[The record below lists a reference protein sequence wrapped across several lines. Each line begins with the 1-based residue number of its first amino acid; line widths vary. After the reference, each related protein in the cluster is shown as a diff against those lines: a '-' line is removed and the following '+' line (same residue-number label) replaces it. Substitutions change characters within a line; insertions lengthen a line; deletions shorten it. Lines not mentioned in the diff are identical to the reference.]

1 MLPKYNK
8 IPSDSQIN
16 ENDSLSPDL
25 NNPNPNLDISE
36 FITFNNQNKLNNL
49 ENNNSS
55 LNSNI
60 NTEKELYNINNQSK
74 PIISEGKIYYVD
86 LPSENTSNN
95 NIKYKCQDLFFND
108 INPLKNSIIQIK
120 KKEIKTHKKP
130 TGRFKKES
138 KKDGKHNKY
147 TDDNVRKKVKH
158 IVLKS
163 IMKFLNIKIKALFN
177 NNIGHNVLKKELLTL
192 NKMPKF
198 ESSIEYNKMF
208 LNKTIKEIFSENISS
223 KFTNYQ
229 KDFNK
234 KLIEKLINEEGDKEN
249 REYFNS
255 LFNLTFLDCLKHFN
269 KAKQIKEL
277 DGMDNIDDVL
287 EEFND
292 DKEYKNILYY
302 NIQNFDVIINNKR
315 SRNSKKKEKKMEI
328 K

>member
-1 MLPKYNK
+1 
-8 IPSDSQIN
+8 
-16 ENDSLSPDL
+16 
-25 NNPNPNLDISE
+25 
-36 FITFNNQNKLNNL
+36 
-49 ENNNSS
+49 
-55 LNSNI
+55 
-60 NTEKELYNINNQSK
+60 
-74 PIISEGKIYYVD
+74 
-86 LPSENTSNN
+86 
-95 NIKYKCQDLFFND
+95 
-108 INPLKNSIIQIK
+108 
-120 KKEIKTHKKP
+120 
-130 TGRFKKES
+130 
-138 KKDGKHNKY
+138 
-147 TDDNVRKKVKH
+147 
-158 IVLKS
+158 
-163 IMKFLNIKIKALFN
+163 MKFVNIKIKALFN